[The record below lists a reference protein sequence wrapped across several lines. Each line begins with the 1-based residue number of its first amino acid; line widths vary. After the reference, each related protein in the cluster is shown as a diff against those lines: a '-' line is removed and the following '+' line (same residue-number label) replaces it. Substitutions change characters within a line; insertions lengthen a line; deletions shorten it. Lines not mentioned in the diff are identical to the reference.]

1 MKKNIGKLTLYYA
14 IGFLIY
20 STILYLTQCLLLNV
34 LGLTREE
41 IHILFYSP
49 IINVI
54 LYTLLFCFITFM
66 LYVYDQTSVKELNI
80 ALKEMKERIKAN
92 GEQVR
97 ENRSNNTCDSNNS
110 IGSI

>member
-1 MKKNIGKLTLYYA
+1 
-14 IGFLIY
+14 
-20 STILYLTQCLLLNV
+20 
-34 LGLTREE
+34 
-41 IHILFYSP
+41 
-49 IINVI
+49 
-54 LYTLLFCFITFM
+54 M